1 MSLQNLNNH
10 DLLSGF
16 KTLVQRERRVSRE
29 VLEYIA
35 EIESRRIFLNEG
47 YTSTHDW
54 LVAVHN
60 YSHGAAGRRV
70 SAARMLCAVPEI
82 SEKIETG
89 EFCMSSL
96 SRIQSAIRI
105 EEKRSGEVMSAEKK
119 SEMLDEIEL
128 KPKAE
133 IERSLAEL
141 FSSTA
146 PAREMRQPKADGF
159 TRMHVTFSEE
169 QMQKIERAAEL
180 LSHKTESASIADALV
195 AMAEIIIASNDPLEK
210 IVKPRNKNND
220 AQVDRCGV
228 LTGDAPATWL
238 ATPNKTAAIK
248 PSTRNFVF
256 RRDDGRCQFETAD
269 GVVCGSR
276 KFTQIDHMLPRA
288 LGGSNDVENL
298 RVLCRSHNLLMA
310 EQVFGAAKMASY
322 RKAPASNQSLRE

>member
-1 MSLQNLNNH
+1 MSLQALTNQI
-10 DLLSGF
+10 LLSEF
-16 KTLVQRERRVSRE
+16 KTLVQQERRISRE
-29 VLEYIA
+29 VLEFIA
-35 EIESRRIFLNEG
+35 EIESRRLFLNEG

-54 LVAVHN
+54 LVAVHG

-96 SRIQSAIRI
+96 SRIQSAIRL

-119 SEMLDEIEL
+119 SELLAEMEL

-146 PAREMRQPKADGF
+146 PAREVCQPKADGQ

-169 QMQKIERAAEL
+169 QMRKIERAAEL
-180 LSHKTESASIADALV
+180 LSHKVESTSLADAFV
-195 AMAEIIIASNDPLEK
+195 AMAEIVIAAKDPLEK
-210 IVKPRNKNND
+210 NVKPRLTKND

-228 LTGDAPATWL
+228 LNDREAT
-238 ATPNKTAAIK
+238 TPNQAAAIK
-248 PSTRNFVF
+248 LSTRNFVY
-256 RRDDGRCQFETAD
+256 RRDGDRCQFETAN

-276 KFTQIDHMLPRA
+276 KFTQIDHIIPRA

-310 EQVFGAAKMASY
+310 ERVFGAAKIARY
-322 RKAPASNQSLRE
+322 RKTP